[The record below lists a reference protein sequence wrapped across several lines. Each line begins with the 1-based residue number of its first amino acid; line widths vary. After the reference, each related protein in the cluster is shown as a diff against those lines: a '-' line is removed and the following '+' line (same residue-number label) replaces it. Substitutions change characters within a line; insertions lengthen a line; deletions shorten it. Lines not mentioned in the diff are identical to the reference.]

1 MDVTLRVPIG
11 RGGGKSLHPWTTCRM
26 SRLRN
31 RSPFDFGLNAKI
43 HALSPLRSIGAKI
56 PRAVFAPR
64 CSAPRFGSCDSN

>member
-1 MDVTLRVPIG
+1 
-11 RGGGKSLHPWTTCRM
+11 M

-43 HALSPLRSIGAKI
+43 HALSPLRSIGANI